1 VLRGADPVRDPFVAA
16 DPDFVLLRAPCVLLV
31 LLDFFVPL
39 AGAAGSGMASAAT
52 RLVLRR
58 RMRTSAFIGWSLR
71 GAAKLALFA
80 LPASGF
86 LRFPGAD

>member
-1 VLRGADPVRDPFVAA
+1 VAA